1 MSLVHK
7 FKQGGYYYVIDVNSG
22 SFHEVDE
29 LVYDMITNNEKLDSL
44 EVLLEKLS
52 NKYSVEDIKEVYEE
66 LDSLVKDGDLYSE
79 DLYEEIAM
87 KQDDSQTMFK
97 AVCLNIIHDCNLRC
111 KYCFADEGEYNQ
123 GCRKP
128 MSFEVA
134 KKAIDFVIENSGT
147 RRNIE
152 IDLFGGEPMMVYPTI
167 QQIVEYGHAQGPK
180 HNKNIRFTMTTN
192 ATLLNE
198 EKMEYLNKHMGNI
211 ILSIDGRPEV
221 NDKVRIRIDGSGSYN
236 RILPNIKSMVARRD
250 DDKLYYA
257 RGTFTRENT
266 DFYNDVM
273 HLVNE
278 GFDEVS
284 VEPVVL
290 PHEHPLSLRKQD
302 LPEIFDQY
310 DKLYDELLRRR
321 KEMDNPFKFYHF
333 NIDLNGGPC
342 VYKRISGCG
351 AGHEYV
357 AITPDEEI
365 YPCHQFVGKE
375 EFKLGTL
382 DTGIIKKDMS
392 NEFKAAHIYNKPKCK
407 KCWARFYCSGG
418 CQANNHA
425 FNGDILDPYEVGCAM
440 QMKRIECAIALKAR
454 TDQDCEE
461 YVESLKNK
469 KALVK

>member
-7 FKQGGYYYVIDVNSG
+7 FKQDDYYYVIDVNSG
-22 SFHEVDE
+22 SIHEVDE
-29 LVYDMITNNEKLDSL
+29 LVYDMIIDDDKLASFD
-44 EVLLEKLS
+44 EIVKKIGD
-52 NKYSVEDIKEVYEE
+52 KYKVEDLKEVYEE
-66 LDSLVKDGDLYSE
+66 LEFLVKDGDLYSE

-87 KQDDSQTMFK
+87 TDDSESFFK
-97 AVCLNIIHDCNLRC
+97 AVCLNIVHDCNLRC

-134 KKAIDFVIENSGT
+134 KKAIDFVIANSGN

-167 QQIVEYGHAQGPK
+167 QKIVEYGHQEGPK
-180 HNKNIRFTMTTN
+180 HKKNIRFTMTTN

-221 NDKVRIRIDGSGSYN
+221 NDKVRIRIDGSGSYK
-236 RILPNIKSMVARRD
+236 RILPNIKAMVARRD
-250 DDKLYYA
+250 EDKLYYA

-266 DFYNDVM
+266 DFYEDVM

-290 PHEHPLSLRKQD
+290 PDEHPLSLRKED
-302 LPEIFDQY
+302 LPQIFEQY
-310 DKLYDELLRRR
+310 DKLYSEILRRR

-365 YPCHQFVGKE
+365 YPCHQFVGKP
-375 EFKLGTL
+375 EFVLGTL
-382 DTGIIKKDMS
+382 DTGIVKKDMS
-392 NEFKAAHIYNKPKCK
+392 DDFKTAHIYNKPKCK

-418 CQANNHA
+418 CQSNNHA
-425 FNGDILDPYEVGCAM
+425 FNGDILEPYEIGCAM
-440 QMKRIECAIALKAR
+440 QKKRIESAIALKAR
-454 TDQDCEE
+454 TDQDCPE
-461 YVESLKNK
+461 YIESLKNK
-469 KALVK
+469 KALTK